1 METNQIQRAPQQM
14 ASFDFHAS
22 AKSPFAIT
30 TLAWLIAALLI
41 LLGITFEMGMLG
53 FGPYNSND
61 AWMFA
66 VAGKNAWI
74 MLANLEVPQLI
85 ELVRTW
91 PMALVVLGS
100 GILLTA
106 ELWRRAHSI
115 SAAGFGRK
123 ERHGN

>member
-1 METNQIQRAPQQM
+1 METNQIHPAPQQM
-14 ASFDFHAS
+14 AKLDFRLS

-30 TLAWLIAALLI
+30 PLAWLTAALLI

-53 FGPYNSND
+53 YGPYNSND
-61 AWMFA
+61 IWMFA

-74 MLANLEVPQLI
+74 MLASLGIPQMV

-91 PMALVVLGS
+91 PMTLVVLGS

-106 ELWRRAHSI
+106 GLWRSAHSV
-115 SAAGFGRK
+115 SETG
-123 ERHGN
+123 